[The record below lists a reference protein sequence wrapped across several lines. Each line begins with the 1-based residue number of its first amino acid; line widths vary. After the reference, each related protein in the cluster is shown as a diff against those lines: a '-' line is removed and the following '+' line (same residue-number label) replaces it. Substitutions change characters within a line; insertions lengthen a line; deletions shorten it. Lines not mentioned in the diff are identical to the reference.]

1 VEPESRLLINLAHA
15 KIFPNQGETTM
26 KKNFSKVSAVAV
38 TMMLAVTANAKFT
51 TESVPGEFV
60 VKLKP
65 GMMRM
70 STQSLSQQL
79 KGFVTQKITG
89 QNIVVVKKAV
99 FETNDSAI
107 KALNENPMVEIAEPN
122 YIYKINKAPTDPLY
136 VQTWGMAN
144 VGQADPKNQV
154 GVAGVD
160 INAEK
165 AWEIQTGT
173 REKIIAIIDTGIDY
187 AHPDLVENMW
197 VNEAEQAGKAG
208 VDDDGNGVIDDVYGY
223 NAINGSGNPK
233 DDQGHGSHCAGTIG
247 ARANNGIGVAGV
259 NWNVRMMAVKFLD
272 ANGSGTLDN
281 AIKAIDYATKMG
293 AHVMSNS
300 WGGGGFSQTL
310 LDAIKRSNE
319 AGAIFIAAAGNEYN
333 NNDASPTYPS
343 TYAVDNVMSIAAI
356 DNRGAKADFS
366 NFGKKTV
373 HLGAPGVNVMSTTG
387 GSYKS
392 FSGTS
397 MATPHVAGVAA
408 LLWANEPNLTAAQV
422 KERLVAT
429 VRPLASMKGKTR
441 TGGMVDAYGAL
452 TNTQAPPDAND
463 PSNWAT
469 VSMDFKSESPY
480 LPNTNQ
486 TFEIKV
492 SGAKEFALYFDKFDT
507 ESGYDFVTIYDAAGT
522 KVQTLAGSNS
532 ETFSMT
538 ITGESARVVFTSDKS
553 VQKAGWTITKAA
565 YR

>member
-1 VEPESRLLINLAHA
+1 
-15 KIFPNQGETTM
+15 M
-26 KKNFSKVSAVAV
+26 KKNFSKVGAVAA
-38 TMMLAVTANAKFT
+38 TIMLAITANAKFT

-65 GMMRM
+65 GMMRL
-70 STQSLSQQL
+70 STQALSTQL
-79 KGFVTQKITG
+79 NGFVTQKISG
-89 QNIVVVKKAV
+89 QDIVVVKKAV
-99 FETNDSAI
+99 FQTNDSAI
-107 KALNENPMVEIAEPN
+107 KSLNENPMVEIAEPN
-122 YIYKINKAPTDPLY
+122 FIYKINKAPTDPMYL
-136 VQTWGMAN
+136 QTWGLGN

-154 GVAGVD
+154 GVAGID
-160 INAEK
+160 INAER

-173 REKIIAIIDTGIDY
+173 REKIIAIIDTGIDHT
-187 AHPDLVENMW
+187 HPDLVDNMW
-197 VNEAEQAGKAG
+197 QNETEANGTAG
-208 VDDDGNGVIDDVYGY
+208 VDDDNNGVVDDIYGY
-223 NAINGSGNPK
+223 NAINNSGNSK

-259 NWNVRMMAVKFLD
+259 NWNVRMMSVKFLD
-272 ANGSGTLDN
+272 AGGSGSLAD

-310 LDAIKRSNE
+310 LDAIERSNA

-333 NNDASPTYPS
+333 NNDNSPTYPS
-343 TYAVDNVMSIAAI
+343 TYQATNVMSVAAI

-366 NFGKKTV
+366 NYGKKTV

-387 GSYKS
+387 GAYKS
-392 FSGTS
+392 YSGTS

-408 LLWANEPNLTAAQV
+408 LLWANEPNLTAAEV
-422 KERLVAT
+422 KARLVAT

-480 LPNTNQ
+480 KPNTNQ
-486 TFEIKV
+486 VFEV
-492 SGAKEFALYFDKFDT
+492 SVPGAKEFAVYFEKFNV
-507 ESGYDFVTIYDAAGT
+507 ESGYDFVTIFDSKGI
-522 KVQTLAGSNS
+522 KVQTLTGSLDES
-532 ETFSMT
+532 FSMT
-538 ITGESARVVFTSDKS
+538 ITGESARIEFKSDKS
-553 VQKAGWTITKAA
+553 VEKSGWTITKAA

>member
-1 VEPESRLLINLAHA
+1 
-15 KIFPNQGETTM
+15 M
-26 KKNFSKVSAVAV
+26 KKNFSKVSAVAA
-38 TMMLAVTANAKFT
+38 TMMLAATANAAFT
-51 TESVPGEFV
+51 SESVPGEFV

-70 STQSLSQQL
+70 STQALSTQL
-79 KGFVTQKITG
+79 NGFVTQKISG

-99 FETNDSAI
+99 FQTNDSAV
-107 KALNENPMVEIAEPN
+107 KSLNENPMVEIAEPN
-122 YIYKINKAPTDPLY
+122 YIYKINKAPTDPMY
-136 VQTWGMAN
+136 SQTWGLGN
-144 VGQADPKNQV
+144 IGQADPKNQV
-154 GVAGVD
+154 GVAGID
-160 INAEK
+160 INAER

-173 REKIIAIIDTGIDY
+173 REKIIAVIDTGIDY
-187 AHPDLVENMW
+187 THPDLVDNMW
-197 VNEAEQAGKAG
+197 TNDAEKNGTAG
-208 VDDDGNGVIDDVYGY
+208 VDDDNNGVVDDIYGY
-223 NAINGSGNPK
+223 NAITGTGNAK

-272 ANGSGTLDN
+272 AGGSGSLAD

-310 LDAIKRSNE
+310 LDSIQRSND

-333 NNDASPTYPS
+333 NNDNSPTYPS
-343 TYAVDNVMSIAAI
+343 TYQVANVMSVAAI

-366 NFGKKTV
+366 NYGKKTV

-387 GSYKS
+387 GKYAS

-408 LLWANEPNLTAAQV
+408 LLWANEPNLTAAEV
-422 KERLVAT
+422 KARLIAT
-429 VRPLASMKGKTR
+429 ARPLASMKGKTR

-452 TNTQAPPDAND
+452 TNTQAPPDLND

-469 VSMDFKSESPY
+469 VAMNYASASPY
-480 LPNTNQ
+480 KPNTNE
-486 TFEIKV
+486 TYEV
-492 SGAKEFALYFDKFDT
+492 SVPGAKEFAIYFEKFNV
-507 ESGYDFVTIYDAAGT
+507 ESGYDFVTIYDSKGAVVQKLTGT
-522 KVQTLAGSNS
+522 SD

-538 ITGESARVVFTSDKS
+538 ITGESARIVFTSDKS
-553 VQKAGWTITKAA
+553 VEKSGWTITKAA

>member
-1 VEPESRLLINLAHA
+1 
-15 KIFPNQGETTM
+15 M
-26 KKNFSKVSAVAV
+26 KKNFSKVGALAA
-38 TMMLAVTANAKFT
+38 TMMLAVTANASFT
-51 TESVPGEFV
+51 TQSVPGEFV

-65 GMMRM
+65 GMMRA
-70 STQSLSQQL
+70 STQALSQQL
-79 KGFVTQKITG
+79 KGFVTQKIAG
-89 QNIVVVKKAV
+89 QDIVVVKKAV

-136 VQTWGMAN
+136 VQTWGLAN

-160 INAEK
+160 VNAEK

-173 REKIIAIIDTGIDY
+173 REKIVAIIDTGIDWS
-187 AHPDLVENMW
+187 HPDLAENMW
-197 VNEAEQAGKAG
+197 VNEAEQNGKAG
-208 VDDDGNGVIDDVYGY
+208 VDDDNNGVVDDIYGY
-223 NAINGSGNPK
+223 NAITGTGNAK

-272 ANGSGTLDN
+272 AGGSGSLAD

-293 AHVMSNS
+293 ANVMSNS

-310 LDAIKRSNE
+310 MDAIKRSND

-333 NNDASPTYPS
+333 NNDSSPTYPS
-343 TYAVDNVMSIAAI
+343 TYQVENVMSVAAI

-366 NFGKKTV
+366 NYGKKTV

-441 TGGMVDAYGAL
+441 TGGIVDAYGAL

-463 PSNWAT
+463 PSNWST
-469 VSMDFKSESPY
+469 VAMSFASDSPY
-480 LPNTNQ
+480 KPNTDQ
-486 TFEIKV
+486 TFEISV
-492 SGAKEFALYFDKFDT
+492 PGAKEFAIYFEKFNV
-507 ESGYDFVTIYDAAGT
+507 ESGYDFVTIYDAAGN
-522 KVQTLAGSNS
+522 KVQTLTGSMDES
-532 ETFSMT
+532 FSMT
-538 ITGESARVVFTSDKS
+538 ITGESARVVFKSDKS
-553 VQKAGWTITKAA
+553 VEKSGWTITKAA

>member
-1 VEPESRLLINLAHA
+1 
-15 KIFPNQGETTM
+15 M
-26 KKNFSKVSAVAV
+26 KNNFSKVSALAA
-38 TMMLAVTANAKFT
+38 TMMLAVTANASFT
-51 TESVPGEFV
+51 TQSVPGEFV

-65 GMMRM
+65 GMMRA
-70 STQSLSQQL
+70 STQALSQQL
-79 KGFVTQKITG
+79 KGFVTQKISG

-136 VQTWGMAN
+136 VQTWGLAN

-154 GVAGVD
+154 GVAGID
-160 INAEK
+160 INAER

-173 REKIIAIIDTGIDY
+173 REKIIAVIDTGIDY
-187 AHPDLVENMW
+187 THPDLVDNMW
-197 VNEAEQAGKAG
+197 VNESEKNGKAG
-208 VDDDGNGVIDDVYGY
+208 VDDDNNGVVDDVYGY
-223 NAINGSGNPK
+223 NAITGTGNAK

-272 ANGSGTLDN
+272 AGGSGSLAD

-310 LDAIKRSNE
+310 MDAIKRSNE

-333 NNDASPTYPS
+333 NNDNSPTYPS
-343 TYAVDNVMSIAAI
+343 TYQVENVMSVAAI

-366 NFGKKTV
+366 NYGKKTV

-422 KERLVAT
+422 KERLIAT

-469 VSMDFKSESPY
+469 VAMNFASESPY
-480 LPNTNQ
+480 KPNTDQ
-486 TFEIKV
+486 TFEISV
-492 SGAKEFALYFDKFDT
+492 PGAKEFAIYFEKFNV
-507 ESGYDFVTIYDAAGT
+507 ESGYDFVTIYDAAGN
-522 KVQTLAGSNS
+522 KVQTLTGSMDES
-532 ETFSMT
+532 FSMT
-538 ITGESARVVFTSDKS
+538 ITGESARVVFKSDKS
-553 VQKAGWTITKAA
+553 VEKSGWAITKAA

>member
-1 VEPESRLLINLAHA
+1 
-15 KIFPNQGETTM
+15 M
-26 KKNFSKVSAVAV
+26 KKNFSKVSAVAA
-38 TMMLAVTANAKFT
+38 TMMLAATANAAFT
-51 TESVPGEFV
+51 SESVPGEFV

-70 STQSLSQQL
+70 STQALSTQL
-79 KGFVTQKITG
+79 NGFVTQKISG

-99 FETNDSAI
+99 FQTNDSAV
-107 KALNENPMVEIAEPN
+107 KSLNENPMVEIAEPN
-122 YIYKINKAPTDPLY
+122 YIYKINKAPTDPMY
-136 VQTWGMAN
+136 SQTWGLGN
-144 VGQADPKNQV
+144 IGQADPKNQV
-154 GVAGVD
+154 GVAGID

-173 REKIIAIIDTGIDY
+173 REKIIAVIDTGIDY
-187 AHPDLVENMW
+187 THPDLVDNMW
-197 VNEAEQAGKAG
+197 TNDAEKNGVAG
-208 VDDDGNGVIDDVYGY
+208 VDDDNNGVVDDIYGY
-223 NAINGSGNPK
+223 NAITGTGNAK

-272 ANGSGTLDN
+272 AGGSGSLAD

-310 LDAIKRSNE
+310 LDSIQRSND

-333 NNDASPTYPS
+333 NNDNSPTYPS
-343 TYAVDNVMSIAAI
+343 TYQVANVMSVAAI

-366 NFGKKTV
+366 NYGKKTV

-387 GSYKS
+387 GKYAS

-408 LLWANEPNLTAAQV
+408 LLWANEPNLTAAEV
-422 KERLVAT
+422 KARLIAT
-429 VRPLASMKGKTR
+429 ARPLASMKGKTR

-452 TNTQAPPDAND
+452 TNTQAPPDLND

-469 VSMDFKSESPY
+469 VAMNYASASPY
-480 LPNTNQ
+480 KPNTNE
-486 TFEIKV
+486 TYEV
-492 SGAKEFALYFDKFDT
+492 SVPGAKEFAIYFEKFNV
-507 ESGYDFVTIYDAAGT
+507 ESGYDFVTIYDSKGAV
-522 KVQTLAGSNS
+522 VQKMTGSS
-532 ETFSMT
+532 DESFSMT
-538 ITGESARVVFTSDKS
+538 ITGDSARIVFTSDKS
-553 VQKAGWTITKAA
+553 VEKSGWTITKAA

>member
-1 VEPESRLLINLAHA
+1 MLRFFQPRGN
-15 KIFPNQGETTM
+15 TTM
-26 KKNFSKVSAVAV
+26 KKNFSKVGAIAA
-38 TMMLAVTANAKFT
+38 TMMLAVTANASFT
-51 TESVPGEFV
+51 TQSVPGEFV

-65 GMMRM
+65 GMMRI
-70 STQSLSQQL
+70 SAQTLSQQL
-79 KGFVTQKITG
+79 KGFVTQKISG
-89 QNIVVVKKAV
+89 QNVVVVKKAV

-136 VQTWGMAN
+136 VQTWGLSN

-160 INAEK
+160 INAER

-173 REKIIAIIDTGIDY
+173 REKIIAVIDTGIDWS
-187 AHPDLVENMW
+187 HPDLAENMW
-197 VNEAEQAGKAG
+197 VNEAEQNGKAG
-208 VDDDGNGVIDDVYGY
+208 VDDDNNGVVDDIYGY
-223 NAINGSGNPK
+223 NAITGTGNAK

-272 ANGSGTLDN
+272 AGGSGSLAD

-310 LDAIKRSNE
+310 MDAIKRSNE

-333 NNDASPTYPS
+333 NNDSSPTYPS
-343 TYAVDNVMSIAAI
+343 TYQVENVMSVAAI

-366 NFGKKTV
+366 NYGKKTV

-422 KERLVAT
+422 KERLIAT

-469 VSMDFKSESPY
+469 VAMNFASESPY
-480 LPNTNQ
+480 KPNTDQ
-486 TFEIKV
+486 TFEISV
-492 SGAKEFALYFDKFDT
+492 PGAKEFAIYFEKFNV
-507 ESGYDFVTIYDAAGT
+507 ESGYDFVTIYDAAGN
-522 KVQTLAGSNS
+522 KVQTLTGSADES
-532 ETFSMT
+532 FSMT
-538 ITGESARVVFTSDKS
+538 ITGESARVVFKSDKS
-553 VQKAGWTITKAA
+553 VEKSGWTITKAA

>member
-1 VEPESRLLINLAHA
+1 
-15 KIFPNQGETTM
+15 
-26 KKNFSKVSAVAV
+26 
-38 TMMLAVTANAKFT
+38 
-51 TESVPGEFV
+51 
-60 VKLKP
+60 
-65 GMMRM
+65 
-70 STQSLSQQL
+70 
-79 KGFVTQKITG
+79 
-89 QNIVVVKKAV
+89 
-99 FETNDSAI
+99 
-107 KALNENPMVEIAEPN
+107 
-122 YIYKINKAPTDPLY
+122 
-136 VQTWGMAN
+136 
-144 VGQADPKNQV
+144 
-154 GVAGVD
+154 
-160 INAEK
+160 
-165 AWEIQTGT
+165 
-173 REKIIAIIDTGIDY
+173 
-187 AHPDLVENMW
+187 MW
-197 VNEAEQAGKAG
+197 VNEAEQNGKAG
-208 VDDDGNGVIDDVYGY
+208 VDDDNNGVVDDIYGY
-223 NAINGSGNPK
+223 NAITGTGNAK

-272 ANGSGTLDN
+272 AGGSGSLAD

-310 LDAIKRSNE
+310 MDAIKRSNE

-333 NNDASPTYPS
+333 NNDNSPTYPS
-343 TYAVDNVMSIAAI
+343 TYQVENVMSVAAI

-366 NFGKKTV
+366 NYGKKTV

-422 KERLVAT
+422 KERLIAT

-469 VSMDFKSESPY
+469 VAMNFASESPY
-480 LPNTNQ
+480 KPNTDQ
-486 TFEIKV
+486 TFEISV
-492 SGAKEFALYFDKFDT
+492 PGAKEFAIYFEKFNV
-507 ESGYDFVTIYDAAGT
+507 ESGYDFVTIYDAAGN
-522 KVQTLAGSNS
+522 KVQTLTGSMDES
-532 ETFSMT
+532 FSMT
-538 ITGESARVVFTSDKS
+538 ITGESARVVFKSDKS
-553 VQKAGWTITKAA
+553 VEKSGWTITKAA

>member
-1 VEPESRLLINLAHA
+1 
-15 KIFPNQGETTM
+15 M
-26 KKNFSKVSAVAV
+26 KKNFSKVGAVAA
-38 TMMLAVTANAKFT
+38 TMMLAATANAAFT
-51 TESVPGEFV
+51 SESVPGEYV

-70 STQSLSQQL
+70 STQALSTQL
-79 KGFVTQKITG
+79 NGFVTQKISG

-99 FETNDSAI
+99 FQTNDSAV
-107 KALNENPMVEIAEPN
+107 KSLNENPMVEIAEPN
-122 YIYKINKAPTDPLY
+122 YIYKINKAPSDPMY
-136 VQTWGMAN
+136 SQTWGLGN
-144 VGQADPKNQV
+144 IGQADPKNQV
-154 GVAGVD
+154 GVAGID
-160 INAEK
+160 INAER

-173 REKIIAIIDTGIDY
+173 REKIIAIIDTGIDWT
-187 AHPDLVENMW
+187 HPDLVDNMW
-197 VNEAEQAGKAG
+197 TNDAEKNGTAG
-208 VDDDGNGVIDDVYGY
+208 VDDDNNGVVDDIYGY
-223 NAINGSGNPK
+223 NAITGTGNAK

-272 ANGSGTLDN
+272 AGGSGSLAD

-293 AHVMSNS
+293 ANVMSNS

-310 LDAIKRSNE
+310 LDSIQRSND

-333 NNDASPTYPS
+333 NNDNSPTYPS
-343 TYAVDNVMSIAAI
+343 TYQVANVMSVAAI

-366 NFGKKTV
+366 NYGKKTV

-387 GSYKS
+387 GKYAS

-408 LLWANEPNLTAAQV
+408 LLWANEPNLTAAEV
-422 KERLVAT
+422 KARLVAT

-469 VSMDFKSESPY
+469 VAMNYASASPY
-480 LPNTNQ
+480 KPNTNE
-486 TFEIKV
+486 TYEV
-492 SGAKEFALYFDKFDT
+492 SVPGAKEFAIYFEKFNV
-507 ESGYDFVTIYDAAGT
+507 ESGYDFVTIYDSKGAV
-522 KVQTLAGSNS
+522 VQKMTGSS
-532 ETFSMT
+532 DESFSMT
-538 ITGESARVVFTSDKS
+538 ITGDSARIVFTSDKS
-553 VQKAGWTITKAA
+553 VEKSGWTITKAA

>member
-1 VEPESRLLINLAHA
+1 
-15 KIFPNQGETTM
+15 M
-26 KKNFSKVSAVAV
+26 KNNFSKVSALAA
-38 TMMLAVTANAKFT
+38 TMMLAVTANASFT
-51 TESVPGEFV
+51 TQSVPGEFV

-65 GMMRM
+65 GMMRA
-70 STQSLSQQL
+70 STQALSQQL
-79 KGFVTQKITG
+79 KGFVTQKISG

-136 VQTWGMAN
+136 VQTWGLSN

-160 INAEK
+160 INAER

-173 REKIIAIIDTGIDY
+173 REKIIAVIDTGIDY
-187 AHPDLVENMW
+187 THPDLVDNMW
-197 VNEAEQAGKAG
+197 VNESEKNGKAG
-208 VDDDGNGVIDDVYGY
+208 VDDDNNGVVDDVYGY
-223 NAINGSGNPK
+223 NAITGTGNAK

-272 ANGSGTLDN
+272 AGGSGSLAD

-310 LDAIKRSNE
+310 MDAIKRSNE

-333 NNDASPTYPS
+333 NNDNSPTYPS
-343 TYAVDNVMSIAAI
+343 TYQVENVMSVAAI

-366 NFGKKTV
+366 NYGKKTV

-422 KERLVAT
+422 KERLIAT

-469 VSMDFKSESPY
+469 VAMNFASESPY
-480 LPNTNQ
+480 KPNTDQ
-486 TFEIKV
+486 TFEISV
-492 SGAKEFALYFDKFDT
+492 PGAKEFAIYFEKFNV
-507 ESGYDFVTIYDAAGT
+507 ESGYDFVTIYDAAGN
-522 KVQTLAGSNS
+522 KVQTLTGSMDES
-532 ETFSMT
+532 FSMT
-538 ITGESARVVFTSDKS
+538 ITGESARVVFKSDKS
-553 VQKAGWTITKAA
+553 VEKSGWSITKAA

>member
-1 VEPESRLLINLAHA
+1 
-15 KIFPNQGETTM
+15 M
-26 KKNFSKVSAVAV
+26 KKNFSKVSAVAA
-38 TMMLAVTANAKFT
+38 TMMLAATANAAFT
-51 TESVPGEFV
+51 SESVPGEFV

-70 STQSLSQQL
+70 STQALSTQL
-79 KGFVTQKITG
+79 NGFVTQKISG

-99 FETNDSAI
+99 FQTNDSAV
-107 KALNENPMVEIAEPN
+107 KSLNENPMVEIAEPN
-122 YIYKINKAPTDPLY
+122 YIYKINKAPTDPMY
-136 VQTWGMAN
+136 SQTWGLGN
-144 VGQADPKNQV
+144 IGQADPKNQV
-154 GVAGVD
+154 GVAGID
-160 INAEK
+160 INAER

-173 REKIIAIIDTGIDY
+173 REKIIAVIDTGIDY
-187 AHPDLVENMW
+187 THPDLVDNMW
-197 VNEAEQAGKAG
+197 TNDAEKNGTAG
-208 VDDDGNGVIDDVYGY
+208 VDDDNNGVVDDIYGY
-223 NAINGSGNPK
+223 NAITGTGNAK

-272 ANGSGTLDN
+272 AGGSGSLAD

-310 LDAIKRSNE
+310 LDSIQRSND

-333 NNDASPTYPS
+333 NNDNSPTYPS
-343 TYAVDNVMSIAAI
+343 TYQVANVMSVAAI

-387 GSYKS
+387 GKYAS

-408 LLWANEPNLTAAQV
+408 LLWANEPNLTAAEV
-422 KERLVAT
+422 KARLIAT
-429 VRPLASMKGKTR
+429 TRPLASMKGKTR

-452 TNTQAPPDAND
+452 TNTQAPPDLND

-469 VSMDFKSESPY
+469 VAMNYASASPY
-480 LPNTNQ
+480 KPNTNE
-486 TFEIKV
+486 TYEISV
-492 SGAKEFALYFDKFDT
+492 PGAKEFAIYFEKFNV
-507 ESGYDFVTIYDAAGT
+507 ESGYDFVTIYDSKGAV
-522 KVQTLAGSNS
+522 VQKMTGASDES
-532 ETFSMT
+532 FSMT
-538 ITGESARVVFTSDKS
+538 ITGESARIVFTSDKS
-553 VQKAGWTITKAA
+553 VEKSGWTITKAA

>member
-1 VEPESRLLINLAHA
+1 MLRFFQLRGN
-15 KIFPNQGETTM
+15 TTM
-26 KKNFSKVSAVAV
+26 KKNFSKVGAIAA
-38 TMMLAVTANAKFT
+38 TMMLAVTANASFT
-51 TESVPGEFV
+51 TQSVPGEFV

-65 GMMRM
+65 GMMRI
-70 STQSLSQQL
+70 SAQTLSQQL
-79 KGFVTQKITG
+79 KGFVTQKISG
-89 QNIVVVKKAV
+89 QNVVVVKKAV

-136 VQTWGMAN
+136 VQTWGLAN

-160 INAEK
+160 INAER

-173 REKIIAIIDTGIDY
+173 REKIIAVIDTGIDWS
-187 AHPDLVENMW
+187 HPDLAENMW
-197 VNEAEQAGKAG
+197 VNEAEQNGKAG
-208 VDDDGNGVIDDVYGY
+208 VDDDNNGVVDDIYGY
-223 NAINGSGNPK
+223 NAITGTGNAK

-272 ANGSGTLDN
+272 AGGSGSLAD

-310 LDAIKRSNE
+310 MDAIKRSNE

-333 NNDASPTYPS
+333 NNDSSPTYPS
-343 TYAVDNVMSIAAI
+343 TYQVENVMSVAAI

-366 NFGKKTV
+366 NYGKKTV

-422 KERLVAT
+422 KERLIAT

-469 VSMDFKSESPY
+469 VAMNFASESPY
-480 LPNTNQ
+480 KPNTDQ
-486 TFEIKV
+486 TFEISV
-492 SGAKEFALYFDKFDT
+492 PGAKEFAIYFEKFNV
-507 ESGYDFVTIYDAAGT
+507 ESGYDFVTIYDAAGN
-522 KVQTLAGSNS
+522 KVQTLTGSADES
-532 ETFSMT
+532 FSMT
-538 ITGESARVVFTSDKS
+538 ITGESARVVFKSDKS
-553 VQKAGWTITKAA
+553 VEKSGWTITKAA

>member
-1 VEPESRLLINLAHA
+1 
-15 KIFPNQGETTM
+15 M
-26 KKNFSKVSAVAV
+26 KKNFSKVGAIAA
-38 TMMLAVTANAKFT
+38 TMMLAVTANASFT
-51 TESVPGEFV
+51 TQSVPGEFV

-65 GMMRM
+65 GMMRI
-70 STQSLSQQL
+70 SAQTLSQQL
-79 KGFVTQKITG
+79 KGFVTQKISG
-89 QNIVVVKKAV
+89 QNVVVVKKAV

-136 VQTWGMAN
+136 VQTWGLSN

-160 INAEK
+160 INAER

-173 REKIIAIIDTGIDY
+173 REKIIAVIDTGIDWS
-187 AHPDLVENMW
+187 HPDLAENMW
-197 VNEAEQAGKAG
+197 VNEAEQNGKAG
-208 VDDDGNGVIDDVYGY
+208 VDDDNNGVVDDIYGY
-223 NAINGSGNPK
+223 NAITGTGNAK

-272 ANGSGTLDN
+272 AGGSGSLAD

-310 LDAIKRSNE
+310 MDAIKRSNE

-333 NNDASPTYPS
+333 NNDSSPTYPS
-343 TYAVDNVMSIAAI
+343 TYQVENVMSVAAI

-366 NFGKKTV
+366 NYGKKTV

-422 KERLVAT
+422 KERLIAT

-469 VSMDFKSESPY
+469 VAMNFASESPY
-480 LPNTNQ
+480 KPNTDQ
-486 TFEIKV
+486 TFEISV
-492 SGAKEFALYFDKFDT
+492 PGAKEFAIYFEKFNV
-507 ESGYDFVTIYDAAGT
+507 ESGYDFVTIYDAAGN
-522 KVQTLAGSNS
+522 KVQTLTGSADES
-532 ETFSMT
+532 FSMT
-538 ITGESARVVFTSDKS
+538 ITGESARVVFKSDKS
-553 VQKAGWTITKAA
+553 VEKSGWTITKAA

>member
-1 VEPESRLLINLAHA
+1 
-15 KIFPNQGETTM
+15 M
-26 KKNFSKVSAVAV
+26 KKNFSKVGAVAA

-79 KGFVTQKITG
+79 KGFVTQKISG
-89 QNIVVVKKAV
+89 QDIVVVKKAV

-107 KALNENPMVEIAEPN
+107 KALNQNPMVEIAEPN
-122 YIYKINKAPTDPLY
+122 FIYKINKAPTDPLY
-136 VQTWGMAN
+136 IQTWGLSN

-154 GVAGVD
+154 GVAGID
-160 INAEK
+160 INAER

-173 REKIIAIIDTGIDY
+173 REKIIAVIDTGIDY
-187 AHPDLVENMW
+187 NHPDLVDNMW
-197 VNEAEQAGKAG
+197 KNEAEAAGKAG
-208 VDDDGNGVIDDVYGY
+208 VDDDNNGVVDDIYGY

-259 NWNVRMMAVKFLD
+259 NWDVRMMAVKFLD
-272 ANGSGTLDN
+272 AGGSGSLAD

-310 LDAIKRSNE
+310 LDAIKRSND

-333 NNDASPTYPS
+333 NNDTSPTYPS
-343 TYAVDNVMSIAAI
+343 TYQVENVMSVAAI

-366 NFGKKTV
+366 NYGKKTV

-392 FSGTS
+392 YSGTS

-408 LLWANEPNLTAAQV
+408 LLWANEPGLTAAEV

-452 TNTQAPPDAND
+452 TNTQAPPDVND

-480 LPNTNQ
+480 KPNTDQ
-486 TFEIKV
+486 TFEISV
-492 SGAKEFALYFDKFDT
+492 PGAKEFALYFEKFNV
-507 ESGYDFVTIYDAAGT
+507 ESGYDFVTIYDANGT
-522 KVQTLAGSNS
+522 QVQKLTGANDES
-532 ETFSMT
+532 FSMT
-538 ITGESARVVFTSDKS
+538 ITGSSARLVFKSDKS
-553 VQKAGWTITKAA
+553 VEKSGWTITKAA

>member
-1 VEPESRLLINLAHA
+1 
-15 KIFPNQGETTM
+15 M
-26 KKNFSKVSAVAV
+26 KKNFSKVGAVAA
-38 TMMLAVTANAKFT
+38 TMMLAITANAKFT

-70 STQSLSQQL
+70 TTQALSTQLN
-79 KGFVTQKITG
+79 GFVTQKISG
-89 QNIVVVKKAV
+89 QDIVVVKKAV
-99 FETNDSAI
+99 FQTNDSAI
-107 KALNENPMVEIAEPN
+107 KSLNENPMVEIAEPN
-122 YIYKINKAPTDPLY
+122 YIYKISKTPTDPMY
-136 VQTWGMAN
+136 SQTWGLGN
-144 VGQADPKNQV
+144 IGQADPKNQV

-173 REKIIAIIDTGIDY
+173 REKIVAIIDTGIDY
-187 AHPDLVENMW
+187 THPDLAENMW
-197 VNEAEQAGKAG
+197 VNEAEKNGQPG
-208 VDDDGNGVIDDVYGY
+208 VDDDGNGVVDDIYGY
-223 NAINGSGNPK
+223 NAITGTGNMK

-259 NWNVRMMAVKFLD
+259 NWNVRMMGVKFLD
-272 ANGSGTLDN
+272 AGGSGSLAD

-293 AHVMSNS
+293 ANVMSNS

-310 LDAIKRSNE
+310 LDAIKRSND
-319 AGAIFIAAAGNEYN
+319 AGAVFIAAAGNEYN
-333 NNDASPTYPS
+333 NNDNSPTYPS
-343 TYAVDNVMSIAAI
+343 TYQVDNVISVAAI

-366 NFGKKTV
+366 NYGKKTV

-387 GSYKS
+387 GKYAS

-408 LLWANEPNLTAAQV
+408 LLWANEPNLTAAEI
-422 KERLVAT
+422 KARLVAT
-429 VRPLASMKGKTR
+429 TRPLASMKGKTR

-469 VSMDFKSESPY
+469 VAMNVASESPY
-480 LPNTNQ
+480 KSNTNQ
-486 TFEIKV
+486 TFEV
-492 SGAKEFALYFDKFDT
+492 SVPGAKEFALYFDKFNV
-507 ESGYDFVTIYDAAGT
+507 ESGYDFVTIYDAAGN
-522 KVQTLAGSNS
+522 KVQQLTGANDES
-532 ETFSMT
+532 FSMT
-538 ITGESARVVFTSDKS
+538 ITGESARIVFTSDKS
-553 VQKAGWTITKAA
+553 VEKTGWSIVKAA

>member
-1 VEPESRLLINLAHA
+1 
-15 KIFPNQGETTM
+15 M
-26 KKNFSKVSAVAV
+26 KNNFSKVSALAA
-38 TMMLAVTANAKFT
+38 TMMLAVSANASFT
-51 TESVPGEFV
+51 TQSVPGEFV

-65 GMMRM
+65 GMMRA
-70 STQSLSQQL
+70 STQALSQQL
-79 KGFVTQKITG
+79 KGFVTQKISG

-136 VQTWGMAN
+136 SQTWGLAN

-154 GVAGVD
+154 GVAGID
-160 INAEK
+160 INMEK

-173 REKIIAIIDTGIDY
+173 REKIVAIIDTGIDWS
-187 AHPDLVENMW
+187 HPDLADNMW
-197 VNEAEQAGKAG
+197 INEAEKNGKAG
-208 VDDDGNGVIDDVYGY
+208 VDDDGNGVVDDIYGY
-223 NAINGSGNPK
+223 NAITGTGNAK

-272 ANGSGTLDN
+272 SSGSGSLAD

-293 AHVMSNS
+293 ANVMSNS

-310 LDAIKRSNE
+310 LDAIQRSND

-343 TYAVDNVMSIAAI
+343 TYQVANVMSIAAI

-366 NFGKKTV
+366 NYGKKTV

-387 GSYKS
+387 GSYKA

-429 VRPLASMKGKTR
+429 ARPLASMKGKTR
-441 TGGMVDAYGAL
+441 TGGIVDAYGAL
-452 TNTQAPPDAND
+452 TNQVAPPDVND
-463 PSNWAT
+463 PSNWST
-469 VSMDFKSESPY
+469 VAMNYASASPY
-480 LPNTNQ
+480 KPNSNETY
-486 TFEIKV
+486 EISV
-492 SGAKEFALYFDKFDT
+492 PGAKEFALYFEKFNT
-507 ESGYDFVTIYDAAGT
+507 ESGYDFVTIYDAAGN
-522 KVQTLAGSNS
+522 KVQTLTGSNDES
-532 ETFSMT
+532 FSMT

-553 VQKAGWTITKAA
+553 VEKSGWTITKAA
-565 YR
+565 FR

>member
-1 VEPESRLLINLAHA
+1 
-15 KIFPNQGETTM
+15 M
-26 KKNFSKVSAVAV
+26 KKNFSKVGAVAA
-38 TMMLAVTANAKFT
+38 TMMLAATANAAFT
-51 TESVPGEFV
+51 SESVPGEYV

-70 STQSLSQQL
+70 STQALSTQL
-79 KGFVTQKITG
+79 NGFVTQKISG

-99 FETNDSAI
+99 FQTNDSAV
-107 KALNENPMVEIAEPN
+107 KSLNENPMVEIAEPN
-122 YIYKINKAPTDPLY
+122 YIYKINKAPTDPMY
-136 VQTWGMAN
+136 SQTWGLGN
-144 VGQADPKNQV
+144 IGQADPKNQV
-154 GVAGVD
+154 GVAGID
-160 INAEK
+160 INAER

-173 REKIIAIIDTGIDY
+173 REKIIAVIDTGIDY
-187 AHPDLVENMW
+187 THPDLVDNMW
-197 VNEAEQAGKAG
+197 TNDAEKNGTAG
-208 VDDDGNGVIDDVYGY
+208 VDDDNNGVVDDIYGY
-223 NAINGSGNPK
+223 NAITGTGNAK

-272 ANGSGTLDN
+272 AGGSGSLAD

-293 AHVMSNS
+293 AHVLSNS

-310 LDAIKRSNE
+310 LDSIQRSND
-319 AGAIFIAAAGNEYN
+319 AGAIFIAAAGNSYN
-333 NNDASPTYPS
+333 NNDSSPSYPATYQV
-343 TYAVDNVMSIAAI
+343 ANVMSVAAI

-366 NFGKKTV
+366 NYGKKTV

-387 GSYKS
+387 GGYQSY
-392 FSGTS
+392 SGTS

-408 LLWANEPNLTAAQV
+408 LLWANEPNLTAAEV
-422 KERLVAT
+422 KARLVAT

-469 VSMDFKSESPY
+469 VAMNYASASPY
-480 LPNTNQ
+480 KPNTNE
-486 TFEIKV
+486 TYEV
-492 SGAKEFALYFDKFDT
+492 SVPGAKEFAIYFEKFNV
-507 ESGYDFVTIYDAAGT
+507 ESGYDFVTIYDSKGAV
-522 KVQTLAGSNS
+522 VQKMTGSS
-532 ETFSMT
+532 DESFSMT
-538 ITGESARVVFTSDKS
+538 ITGDSARIVFTSDKS
-553 VQKAGWTITKAA
+553 VEKSGWTITKAA

>member
-1 VEPESRLLINLAHA
+1 
-15 KIFPNQGETTM
+15 M
-26 KKNFSKVSAVAV
+26 KKNFSKVGAIAA
-38 TMMLAVTANAKFT
+38 TMMLAVTANASFT
-51 TESVPGEFV
+51 TQSVPGEFV

-65 GMMRM
+65 GMMRI
-70 STQSLSQQL
+70 SAQTLSQQL
-79 KGFVTQKITG
+79 KGFVTQKISG
-89 QNIVVVKKAV
+89 QNVVVVKKAV

-136 VQTWGMAN
+136 VQTWGLAN

-160 INAEK
+160 INAER

-173 REKIIAIIDTGIDY
+173 REKIIAVIDTGIDWS
-187 AHPDLVENMW
+187 HPDLAENMW
-197 VNEAEQAGKAG
+197 VNEAEQNGKAG
-208 VDDDGNGVIDDVYGY
+208 VDDDNNGVVDDIYGY
-223 NAINGSGNPK
+223 NAITGTGNAK

-272 ANGSGTLDN
+272 AGGSGSLAD

-310 LDAIKRSNE
+310 MDAIKRSNE

-333 NNDASPTYPS
+333 NNDSSPTYPS
-343 TYAVDNVMSIAAI
+343 TYQVENVMSVAAI

-366 NFGKKTV
+366 NYGKKTV

-422 KERLVAT
+422 KERLIAT

-469 VSMDFKSESPY
+469 VAMNFASESPY
-480 LPNTNQ
+480 KPNTDQ
-486 TFEIKV
+486 TFEISV
-492 SGAKEFALYFDKFDT
+492 PGAKEFAIYFEKFNV
-507 ESGYDFVTIYDAAGT
+507 ESGYDFVTIYDAAGN
-522 KVQTLAGSNS
+522 KVQTLTGSADES
-532 ETFSMT
+532 FSMT
-538 ITGESARVVFTSDKS
+538 ITGESARVVFKSDKS
-553 VQKAGWTITKAA
+553 VEKSGWTITKAA

>member
-1 VEPESRLLINLAHA
+1 
-15 KIFPNQGETTM
+15 M
-26 KKNFSKVSAVAV
+26 KKNFSKVGALAA
-38 TMMLAVTANAKFT
+38 TMMLAVTANASFT
-51 TESVPGEFV
+51 TQSVPGEFV

-70 STQSLSQQL
+70 SAQTLSQQL
-79 KGFVTQKITG
+79 KGFVTQKISG

-136 VQTWGMAN
+136 IQTWGLAN

-160 INAEK
+160 INAER

-173 REKIIAIIDTGIDY
+173 REKIIAVIDTGIDY
-187 AHPDLVENMW
+187 THPDLVDNMW
-197 VNEAEQAGKAG
+197 VNESEKNGKAG
-208 VDDDGNGVIDDVYGY
+208 VDDDNNGVVDDVYGY
-223 NAINGSGNPK
+223 NAITGTGNAK

-272 ANGSGTLDN
+272 AGGSGSLAD

-310 LDAIKRSNE
+310 MDAIKRSNE

-333 NNDASPTYPS
+333 NNDNSPTYPS
-343 TYAVDNVMSIAAI
+343 TYQVENVMSVAAI

-366 NFGKKTV
+366 NYGKKTV

-422 KERLVAT
+422 KERLIAT

-469 VSMDFKSESPY
+469 VAMNFASESPY
-480 LPNTNQ
+480 KPNTDQ
-486 TFEIKV
+486 TFEISV
-492 SGAKEFALYFDKFDT
+492 PGAKEFAIYFEKFNV
-507 ESGYDFVTIYDAAGT
+507 ESGYDFVTIYDAAGN
-522 KVQTLAGSNS
+522 KVQTLTGSADES
-532 ETFSMT
+532 FSMT
-538 ITGESARVVFTSDKS
+538 ITGESARVVFKSDKS
-553 VQKAGWTITKAA
+553 VEKSGWTITKAA

>member
-1 VEPESRLLINLAHA
+1 
-15 KIFPNQGETTM
+15 M
-26 KKNFSKVSAVAV
+26 KKNFSKVSAVAA

-70 STQSLSQQL
+70 SAQTLSQQL
-79 KGFVTQKITG
+79 KGFVTQKISG
-89 QNIVVVKKAV
+89 QDIVVVKKAV

-107 KALNENPMVEIAEPN
+107 KALNENSMVEIAEPN
-122 YIYKINKAPTDPLY
+122 FIYKINKAPTDPLY
-136 VQTWGMAN
+136 IQTWGLAN
-144 VGQADPKNQV
+144 IGQADPKNQV

-173 REKIIAIIDTGIDY
+173 REKIIAVIDTGIDFT
-187 AHPDLVENMW
+187 HPDLAENMW
-197 VNEAEQAGKAG
+197 VNEAEQNGKAD
-208 VDDDGNGVIDDVYGY
+208 VDDDNNGVVDDIFGY
-223 NAINGSGNPK
+223 NAITGTGNMK

-259 NWNVRMMAVKFLD
+259 NWNVRMMGVKFLD
-272 ANGSGTLDN
+272 KNGSGSLAD

-293 AHVMSNS
+293 ANVMSNS

-310 LDAIKRSNE
+310 MDSIKRSNE

-333 NNDASPTYPS
+333 NNDSSPTYPS
-343 TYAVDNVMSIAAI
+343 TYQVENVMSVAAI

-366 NFGKKTV
+366 NYGKKTV

-408 LLWANEPNLTAAQV
+408 LLWANEPNLTAAEV
-422 KERLVAT
+422 KARLVAT
-429 VRPLASMKGKTR
+429 ARPLASMKGKTR
-441 TGGMVDAYGAL
+441 TGGIVDAYGAL
-452 TNTQAPPDAND
+452 TNTQAPPDLND
-463 PSNWAT
+463 PSNWAS

-480 LPNTNQ
+480 KPNTNQ
-486 TFEIKV
+486 TFEISV
-492 SGAKEFALYFDKFDT
+492 PGAKEFAIYFEKFNV
-507 ESGYDFVTIYDAAGT
+507 ESGYDFVTIYDAAGN
-522 KVQTLAGSNS
+522 KVQTLTGSNDES
-532 ETFSMT
+532 FSMA

-553 VQKAGWTITKAA
+553 VEKSGWTITKAA

>member
-1 VEPESRLLINLAHA
+1 
-15 KIFPNQGETTM
+15 M
-26 KKNFSKVSAVAV
+26 KKNFSKVGAVAA
-38 TMMLAVTANAKFT
+38 TMMLAVTANASFT
-51 TESVPGEFV
+51 TQSVPGEFV

-70 STQSLSQQL
+70 SAQTLSQQL
-79 KGFVTQKITG
+79 KGFVTQKISG

-107 KALNENPMVEIAEPN
+107 KTLNENPMVEIAEPN
-122 YIYKINKAPTDPLY
+122 FIYKINKAPTDPLY
-136 VQTWGMAN
+136 IQTWGLSN

-160 INAEK
+160 VNAEK

-173 REKIIAIIDTGIDY
+173 REKIIAVIDTGIDY
-187 AHPDLVENMW
+187 THPDLVDNMW
-197 VNEAEQAGKAG
+197 VNEAEQNGKAG
-208 VDDDGNGVIDDVYGY
+208 VDDDNNGVVDDIYGY
-223 NAINGSGNPK
+223 NAITGTGNAK

-272 ANGSGTLDN
+272 AGGSGSLAD

-333 NNDASPTYPS
+333 NNDNSPTYPS
-343 TYAVDNVMSIAAI
+343 TYQVENVMSVAAI

-366 NFGKKTV
+366 NYGKKTV

-408 LLWANEPNLTAAQV
+408 LLWANEPNLTAAQI

-441 TGGMVDAYGAL
+441 TGGIVDAYGAL
-452 TNTQAPPDAND
+452 TNTQAPPDMND

-469 VSMDFKSESPY
+469 VSMDFKSDSPY
-480 LPNTNQ
+480 KPNTNQ
-486 TFEIKV
+486 TFEISV
-492 SGAKEFALYFDKFDT
+492 PGAKEFAIYFEKFNV
-507 ESGYDFVTIYDAAGT
+507 ESGYDFVTIYDSNGT
-522 KVQTLAGSNS
+522 KVQTITGSS
-532 ETFSMT
+532 DESFSMT
-538 ITGESARVVFTSDKS
+538 IAGESARVVFTSDKS
-553 VQKAGWTITKAA
+553 VEKSGWVITKAA

>member
-1 VEPESRLLINLAHA
+1 
-15 KIFPNQGETTM
+15 M
-26 KKNFSKVSAVAV
+26 KKNFSKLGAVAA

-70 STQSLSQQL
+70 STQALSAQL
-79 KGFVTQKITG
+79 NGFVTQKISG
-89 QNIVVVKKAV
+89 QDIVVVKKAV
-99 FETNDSAI
+99 FQTNDSAV
-107 KALNENPMVEIAEPN
+107 KALNQNPLVEIAEPN

-136 VQTWGMAN
+136 TQTWGLGN

-154 GVAGVD
+154 GVAGIDV
-160 INAEK
+160 NAER

-173 REKIIAIIDTGIDY
+173 REKIIAVIDTGIDY
-187 AHPDLVENMW
+187 SHPDLVENMW
-197 VNEAEQAGKAG
+197 KNEVEAAGTAG
-208 VDDDGNGVIDDVYGY
+208 VDDDNNGVVDDIYGY
-223 NAINGSGNPK
+223 NAINDSGDPK

-259 NWNVRMMAVKFLD
+259 NWSVRMMAIKFLD
-272 ANGSGTLDN
+272 AGGSGSLAD

-293 AHVMSNS
+293 AHVLSNS

-310 LDAIKRSNE
+310 LDSIKRSND

-333 NNDASPTYPS
+333 NNDNSPTYPS
-343 TYAVDNVMSIAAI
+343 TYQVENVMSVAAI

-366 NFGKKTV
+366 NYGKKTV

-387 GSYKS
+387 GGYKS

-408 LLWANEPNLTAAQV
+408 LLWANEPNLTAAEV

-463 PSNWAT
+463 PTNWAT
-469 VSMDFKSESPY
+469 VSMDIKSESPY
-480 LPNTNQ
+480 KPNTNQ
-486 TFEIKV
+486 TFQISV
-492 SGAKEFALYFDKFDT
+492 PGAKEFAIYFEKFNV
-507 ESGYDFVTIYDAAGT
+507 ESGYDFVTIYDSKGT
-522 KVQTLAGSNS
+522 KVQTLTGVLDDS
-532 ETFSMT
+532 FSMT
-538 ITGESARVVFTSDKS
+538 ITGSSARIVFTSDKS
-553 VQKAGWTITKAA
+553 VEKSGWTITKAA

>member
-1 VEPESRLLINLAHA
+1 
-15 KIFPNQGETTM
+15 M
-26 KKNFSKVSAVAV
+26 KNNFSKVSALAA
-38 TMMLAVTANAKFT
+38 TMMLAVTANASFT
-51 TESVPGEFV
+51 TQSVPGEFV

-65 GMMRM
+65 GMMRA
-70 STQSLSQQL
+70 STQALSQQL
-79 KGFVTQKITG
+79 KGFVTQKISG
-89 QNIVVVKKAV
+89 QNVVVVKKAV

-136 VQTWGMAN
+136 VQTWGLSN

-160 INAEK
+160 INAER

-173 REKIIAIIDTGIDY
+173 REKIVAIIDTGIDWS
-187 AHPDLVENMW
+187 HPDLAENMW
-197 VNEAEQAGKAG
+197 VNEAEQNGKAG
-208 VDDDGNGVIDDVYGY
+208 VDDDNNGVVDDIYGY
-223 NAINGSGNPK
+223 NAITGTGNAK

-272 ANGSGTLDN
+272 AGGSGSLAD

-293 AHVMSNS
+293 ANVMSNS

-310 LDAIKRSNE
+310 MDAIKRSNE

-333 NNDASPTYPS
+333 NNDNSPTYPS
-343 TYAVDNVMSIAAI
+343 TYQVENVMSVAAI

-366 NFGKKTV
+366 NYGKKTV

-422 KERLVAT
+422 KERLIAT

-469 VSMDFKSESPY
+469 VAMNFASESPY
-480 LPNTNQ
+480 KPNTDQ
-486 TFEIKV
+486 TFEISV
-492 SGAKEFALYFDKFDT
+492 PGAKEFAIYFEKFNV
-507 ESGYDFVTIYDAAGT
+507 ESGYDFVTIYDAAGN
-522 KVQTLAGSNS
+522 KVQTLTGSMDES
-532 ETFSMT
+532 FSMT
-538 ITGESARVVFTSDKS
+538 ITGESARVVFKSDKS
-553 VQKAGWTITKAA
+553 VEKSGWTITKAA

>member
-1 VEPESRLLINLAHA
+1 
-15 KIFPNQGETTM
+15 M
-26 KKNFSKVSAVAV
+26 KNNFSKVSALAA
-38 TMMLAVTANAKFT
+38 TMMLAVTANASFT
-51 TESVPGEFV
+51 TQSVPGEFV

-65 GMMRM
+65 GMMRA
-70 STQSLSQQL
+70 STQALSQQL
-79 KGFVTQKITG
+79 KGFVTQKISG
-89 QNIVVVKKAV
+89 QNVVVVKKAV

-136 VQTWGMAN
+136 VQTWGLSN

-160 INAEK
+160 INAER

-173 REKIIAIIDTGIDY
+173 REKIVAIIDTGIDWS
-187 AHPDLVENMW
+187 HPDLAENMW
-197 VNEAEQAGKAG
+197 VNEAEQNGKAG
-208 VDDDGNGVIDDVYGY
+208 VDDDNNGVVDDIYGY
-223 NAINGSGNPK
+223 NAITGTGNAK

-272 ANGSGTLDN
+272 AGGSGSLAD

-293 AHVMSNS
+293 ANVMSNS

-310 LDAIKRSNE
+310 MDAIKRSND

-333 NNDASPTYPS
+333 NNDNSPTYPS
-343 TYAVDNVMSIAAI
+343 TYQVENVMSVAAI

-366 NFGKKTV
+366 NYGKKTV

-422 KERLVAT
+422 KERLIAT

-469 VSMDFKSESPY
+469 VAMNFASESPY
-480 LPNTNQ
+480 KPNTDQ
-486 TFEIKV
+486 TFEISV
-492 SGAKEFALYFDKFDT
+492 PGAKEFAIYFEKFNV
-507 ESGYDFVTIYDAAGT
+507 ESGYDFVTIYDAAGN
-522 KVQTLAGSNS
+522 KVQTLTGSMDES
-532 ETFSMT
+532 FSVT
-538 ITGESARVVFTSDKS
+538 ITGESARVVFKSDKS
-553 VQKAGWTITKAA
+553 VEKSGWTITKAA

>member
-1 VEPESRLLINLAHA
+1 
-15 KIFPNQGETTM
+15 M
-26 KKNFSKVSAVAV
+26 KKNFSKVGAVAA

-79 KGFVTQKITG
+79 KGFVSQKISG
-89 QNIVVVKKAV
+89 QDIVVVKKAI

-107 KALNENPMVEIAEPN
+107 KALNQNPMVEIAEPN

-136 VQTWGMAN
+136 AQTWGLAN
-144 VGQADPKNQV
+144 IGQADPKNQV
-154 GVAGVD
+154 GVAGIDV
-160 INAEK
+160 NAEK
-165 AWEIQTGT
+165 AWDIQTGT
-173 REKIIAIIDTGIDY
+173 REKIIAVIDTGIDY
-187 AHPDLVENMW
+187 SHPDLVENMW
-197 VNEAEQAGKAG
+197 VNEAEQNGKAG
-208 VDDDGNGVIDDVYGY
+208 VDDDGNGVVDDIYGY

-272 ANGSGTLDN
+272 AQGSGSLAD

-293 AHVMSNS
+293 ANVMSNS

-310 LDAIKRSNE
+310 LDAIKRSND

-333 NNDASPTYPS
+333 NNDNSPTYPS
-343 TYAVDNVMSIAAI
+343 TYQVENVMSVAAI

-366 NFGKKTV
+366 NYGKKTV
-373 HLGAPGVNVMSTTG
+373 HLGAPGVNIMSTTG
-387 GSYKS
+387 GNYKA

-408 LLWANEPNLTAAQV
+408 LLWANEPSLTAAQV

-429 VRPLASMKGKTR
+429 ARPLASMKGKTR
-441 TGGMVDAYGAL
+441 TGGIVDAYAAL
-452 TNTQAPPDAND
+452 TNTQAPPDMND

-469 VSMDFKSESPY
+469 VSMDYKSASPY
-480 LPNTNQ
+480 KPNTNE
-486 TFEIKV
+486 TYEISV
-492 SGAKEFALYFDKFDT
+492 PGAKEFALYFDKFNT
-507 ESGYDFVTIYDAAGT
+507 ESGYDFVTIYDSTGK
-522 KVQTLAGSNS
+522 KVQTLTGANDES
-532 ETFSMT
+532 FSMT
-538 ITGESARVVFTSDKS
+538 ITGESARLVFTSDKS
-553 VQKAGWTITKAA
+553 VEKSGWSISKAA